1 MSSTSFATR
10 TEIESRF
17 QHMKRRKHI
26 FVWMAC
32 GLVLVAALAAG
43 ITWAVRRDRA
53 MHAALRELQEW
64 NQADTVFTSDSVA
77 RMLVDH
83 FDHPWHRANDRMLAH
98 YLLGRAHADM
108 GEAPQAIEDYQT
120 AVECADTTDK
130 DCDYRLLR
138 NVYGQMAEVFD
149 AQNLPEDELLAQKRF
164 NHYSW
169 MIGDTLQAINGFRR
183 LERPLYLLGQYQQI
197 LQNNALARQKLIEHG
212 DSVGAAQAL
221 ITPSYIHIIN
231 HDYKRAY
238 KDIVTVRKQ
247 ANIFDEQGRLLA
259 GNEMYYYTLGFYFDN
274 VNELDSAEYYYRRAL
289 ASNKYEA
296 GYKGLLSVYSK
307 RGIADSIA
315 KFAPLYADA
324 NDAMHR
330 KMNSDMVHQTNAQ
343 YQYARHQ
350 RLARQFEQQASRRLR
365 VILIILCFLFLS
377 AYLFYRHHRHVQKNL
392 QEKENHLLNLRL
404 QLMSVNDSLRH
415 LQQKATTQEQELTF
429 YHEQIDDLSQQKTW
443 LEEQLMSNDDRYK
456 TFYDNAIVKRF
467 RLMALPSNKMYSSA
481 YEREQLVNLFKS
493 CFPAFAKSV
502 QNLNLKDKEWMVI
515 VLTELGF
522 QTGDMLMAARMDG
535 NSVTMIKRSLSRK
548 LFGLDGLS
556 TFHIALQSA
565 IVTGRLQN

>member
-1 MSSTSFATR
+1 MKKSWWLRRKSIPLR
-10 TEIESRF
+10 
-17 QHMKRRKHI
+17 HMKRRKTLTWI
-26 FVWMAC
+26 VAAAIA
-32 GLVLVAALAAG
+32 LVAG
-43 ITWAVRRDRA
+43 GVWAVRHDRA
-53 MHAALRELQEW
+53 MHAALWELQAQ
-64 NQADTVFTSDSVA
+64 NQADTIFRSDSAAQV
-77 RMLVDH
+77 LVEY
-83 FDHPWHRANDRMLAH
+83 FDRPWHDANDQMLAY

-120 AVECADTTDK
+120 AVERADTTDQ
-130 DCDYRLLR
+130 DCDFRLLR

-247 ANIFDEQGRLLA
+247 ANIFDEQGQLLA

-324 NDAMHR
+324 NDASHDTLRTAEVHKTTSLYNYNRHLRQAHVSEQKANRRLIVIYVASIIILVLVIIGYILHSRYLEKER
-330 KMNSDMVHQTNAQ
+330 KREHALNTISENYRKVNEAYLQLRDELESNKTNAE
-343 YQYARHQ
+343 
-350 RLARQFEQQASRRLR
+350 RLKRELLDLQEQQEQLDLLASSLKQRNR
-365 VILIILCFLFLS
+365 VGYYYSHEIVQGLIDAAICSTRPPAGKLLFQLHSLFLETFPQFTS
-377 AYLFYRHHRHVQKNL
+377 FVQATHDLTDIEWYVCILMDLGLNNQDIAFLTGYSSSRISNVKVQISHNLFREDSSVALLKNL
-392 QEKENHLLNLRL
+392 R
-404 QLMSVNDSLRH
+404 S
-415 LQQKATTQEQELTF
+415 
-429 YHEQIDDLSQQKTW
+429 QIHP
-443 LEEQLMSNDDRYK
+443 
-456 TFYDNAIVKRF
+456 I
-467 RLMALPSNKMYSSA
+467 PS
-481 YEREQLVNLFKS
+481 RV
-493 CFPAFAKSV
+493 
-502 QNLNLKDKEWMVI
+502 
-515 VLTELGF
+515 
-522 QTGDMLMAARMDG
+522 
-535 NSVTMIKRSLSRK
+535 
-548 LFGLDGLS
+548 
-556 TFHIALQSA
+556 
-565 IVTGRLQN
+565 

>member
-1 MSSTSFATR
+1 
-10 TEIESRF
+10 
-17 QHMKRRKHI
+17 MKRQKHI
-26 FVWMAC
+26 FVWVIC
-32 GLVLVAALAAG
+32 GLVLAAALAAG

-64 NQADTVFTSDSVA
+64 NQADTVFRSDSGA
-77 RMLVDH
+77 RVLVDS
-83 FDHPWHRANDRMLAH
+83 FDPPWHRANDRMLAL

-108 GEAPQAIEDYQT
+108 GEAPQAIEAYQT
-120 AVECADTTDK
+120 AVERADTNDA
-130 DCDYRLLR
+130 DCDVRLLR

-324 NDAMHR
+324 NDASH
-330 KMNSDMVHQTNAQ
+330 
-343 YQYARHQ
+343 
-350 RLARQFEQQASRRLR
+350 
-365 VILIILCFLFLS
+365 
-377 AYLFYRHHRHVQKNL
+377 
-392 QEKENHLLNLRL
+392 
-404 QLMSVNDSLRH
+404 DSLRTAEVHKTASLYNYNHH
-415 LQQKATTQEQELTF
+415 LRIAKDEQQKAERRLVMNYISIIIILTFIIVGYNLYARNLEKDRKREHALNTIRENYRAVNDAYQNLLKEHEESKTYTELVRQELAELQSQQEQLDLLTSSLKEKNKVG
-429 YHEQIDDLSQQKTW
+429 YYYSHDIVQGLIDAAVGCTQAPAGKMFIQLRHLFSETFPHFVSFVHSTHDLTDIEW
-443 LEEQLMSNDDRYK
+443 YVCILMDLGLSNQDIAFL
-456 TFYDNAIVKRF
+456 TG
-467 RLMALPSNKMYSSA
+467 YSSS
-481 YEREQLVNLFKS
+481 RISNIKVQISHNLFHENSSITLLK
-493 CFPAFAKSV
+493 
-502 QNLNLKDKEWMVI
+502 NLRAQIHPIPSKV
-515 VLTELGF
+515 
-522 QTGDMLMAARMDG
+522 
-535 NSVTMIKRSLSRK
+535 
-548 LFGLDGLS
+548 
-556 TFHIALQSA
+556 
-565 IVTGRLQN
+565 